1 MEAQLTWDSVPEDQQ
16 QPQEVPQQPQS
27 GSGQYGSGYTNPYD
41 LFDYFFGNR
50 GW

>member
-1 MEAQLTWDSVPEDQQ
+1 MTVELTWDAMPEEQQ
-16 QPQEVPQQPQS
+16 IQQAEPQQPQS
-27 GSGQYGSGYTNPYD
+27 GNNNNGYTNPYA